1 MAERVFYLLA
11 YDIADPKR
19 LVKVAKAMEAVGE
32 RVQDSVFEA
41 YLNEA
46 ELEKLLKKVQKIMNE
61 NEDSL
66 RIYVLCATCRVK
78 IRCVGQGKVTPP
90 PQAMIV

>member
-1 MAERVFYLLA
+1 MSERWFYLLA

-19 LVKVAKAMEAVGE
+19 LVKIAKIMESIGE

-46 ELEKLLKKVQKIMNE
+46 ELERLLKRVERVME
-61 NEDSL
+61 MEEDSL
-66 RIYVLCATCRVK
+66 RIYFLCGACRSK
-78 IRCVGQGKVTPP
+78 IRCVGVGNVTSPP
-90 PQAMIV
+90 SVTIV

>member
-1 MAERVFYLLA
+1 MAERSFFLLT

-19 LVKVAKAMEAVGE
+19 LAKVAKAMEAVGE

-41 YLNEA
+41 YLNES
-46 ELEKLLKKVQKIMNE
+46 ELDKLLKKVQKVMKAE
-61 NEDSL
+61 EDSL
-66 RIYVLCATCRVK
+66 RVYVLCEACRGK

-90 PQAMIV
+90 PAAMFV

>member
-1 MAERVFYLLA
+1 MAERGFFLLT

-19 LVKVAKAMEAVGE
+19 LAKVAKAMEAVGE

-41 YLNEA
+41 YLNDV
-46 ELEKLLKKVQKIMNE
+46 ELDKLLKKVQKVMKAE
-61 NEDSL
+61 EDSL
-66 RIYVLCATCRVK
+66 RVYVLCEACRGK

-90 PQAMIV
+90 PAAMIV

>member
-1 MAERVFYLLA
+1 MAERAFFVLT

-19 LVKVAKAMEAVGE
+19 LAKVAKAMEAVGE

-46 ELEKLLKKVQKIMNE
+46 ELEKLLKKMKKVMDE
-61 NEDSL
+61 AEDSL
-66 RIYVLCATCRVK
+66 RIYALCAACRAKV
-78 IRCVGQGKVTPP
+78 RCEGQGKVTPP

>member
-1 MAERVFYLLA
+1 MAERGFFLLT

-19 LVKVAKAMEAVGE
+19 LAKVAKAMEAVGE

-46 ELEKLLKKVQKIMNE
+46 ELEKLLQKIKKVINE
-61 NEDSL
+61 TEDSL
-66 RIYVLCATCRVK
+66 RIYSLCVTCRGKV
-78 IRCVGQGKVTPP
+78 RCEGQGRVTPP
-90 PQAMIV
+90 PSAMFV

>member
-1 MAERVFYLLA
+1 MSERFFYLLA

-19 LVKVAKAMEAVGE
+19 LVRIAKIMEAIGE

-46 ELEKLLKKVQKIMNE
+46 ELTNLLKRVERVMVME
-61 NEDSL
+61 EDSL
-66 RIYVLCATCRVK
+66 RIYLICAACRTK
-78 IRCVGQGKVTPP
+78 MRCVGLGQLTSPP
-90 PQAMIV
+90 SVIIV